1 MNIKEQTELAQ
12 KVTEEITRL
21 IHRKNKKLNKG
32 DGGCWID
39 RIDILHTTDQ
49 TFVTVTFGSNGTPIE
64 SFVCKDS
71 YHHYHEN
78 E

>member
-21 IHRKNKKLNKG
+21 IQKKNEKLG
-32 DGGCWID
+32 DGNTGCWIK
-39 RIDILHTTDQ
+39 RIDIFHATDQ

-71 YHHYHEN
+71 YHHFHEN